1 MWRSLLYVPV
11 TSERFVAKAHTRGA
25 DAIILEL
32 EDAVAPSA
40 KERAR
45 SLVRKAAASVSQE
58 GADVLVR
65 INRPWRLAVRDIEAA
80 LGPNVHGLVLPK
92 VDSAEHVLAL
102 AEIAASVEAEQS
114 LPQSIFFARIE
125 GPKGLLNAAEIAAAH
140 PRVVAI
146 GLGSSDYTIA
156 VGMEP
161 GSTGNAI
168 ASFQVVT
175 AAAAAGRPALG
186 LVSTITDFNDL
197 DWFRHVAEESR
208 ALGLRGAPC
217 VHPSQVPILNEVF
230 SPTAEE
236 LARARR
242 VVEEYEQAL
251 AAGEGAITVDGEFVD
266 VPYYEQAK
274 RLLGAACG
282 ADVRKH
288 GSAVLPSATPS
299 PGRSNQSRPAS

>member
-11 TSERFVAKAHTRGA
+11 TSERFVARAHTRGA

-32 EDAVAPSA
+32 EDAVAPSE
-40 KERAR
+40 KDRAR
-45 SLVRKAAASVSQE
+45 GLVQAAAATVSQG

-65 INRPWRLAVRDIEAA
+65 INRPWRLAVRDIEAS
-80 LGPNVHGLVLPK
+80 LGPSVRGLVLPK

-114 LPQSIFFARIE
+114 IPQSVFFPRVE

-156 VGMEP
+156 VGMEA
-161 GSTGNAI
+161 GSPGNAM
-168 ASFQVVT
+168 ASFQVVN
-175 AAAAAGRPALG
+175 AAAAAGIAAIG

-197 DWFRHVAEESR
+197 DWFRHVAQESR

-230 SPTAEE
+230 SPTADE

-242 VVEEYEQAL
+242 IVAEYEHAL
-251 AAGEGAITVDGEFVD
+251 ASGEGAITVDGEFVD

-274 RLLGAACG
+274 RLLAG
-282 ADVRKH
+282 
-288 GSAVLPSATPS
+288 
-299 PGRSNQSRPAS
+299 

>member
-11 TSERFVAKAHTRGA
+11 TSERFVARAHTRGA

-32 EDAVAPSA
+32 EDAVAPSE
-40 KERAR
+40 KDRAR
-45 SLVRKAAASVSQE
+45 RLVQEAAATVSQG

-65 INRPWRLAVRDIEAA
+65 VNRPWRLAVRDIEAS
-80 LGPNVHGLVLPK
+80 LGPNVRGLVLPK

-102 AEIAASVEAEQS
+102 AEIAASVEAERG
-114 LPQSIFFARIE
+114 LPPAVFFPRIE
-125 GPKGLLNAAEIAAAH
+125 GPKGLLNAAEIAAAD

-156 VGMEP
+156 VGMEA
-161 GSTGNAI
+161 GSAGNAM
-168 ASFQVVT
+168 ASFQVVN
-175 AAAAAGRPALG
+175 AAAAAGIAAIG

-197 DWFRHVAEESR
+197 DWFRHVAQESR

-230 SPTAEE
+230 SPTADE

-242 VVEEYEQAL
+242 IVEEYEQAL
-251 AAGEGAITVDGEFVD
+251 ANGEGAITVDGEFVD

-274 RLLGAACG
+274 RLLAG
-282 ADVRKH
+282 
-288 GSAVLPSATPS
+288 
-299 PGRSNQSRPAS
+299 